1 MKNFKEINIG
11 EIIKERVYELD
22 IGIDRILN
30 TFNVDEKE
38 ISQMFLSES
47 LDSNIILKWCKLLEY
62 DFFRIYTQHIIL
74 YAPVPTFGTRKVSKS
89 QVPQFRKNLYSKDLI
104 DFAGISKD
112 LVLTSKVNIVEIWD
126 KELYEQ
132 SISGDDLD
140 FADLAEEVMGNL
152 NDDFDGIS

>member
-104 DFAGISKD
+104 DFIIH
-112 LVLTSKVNIVEIWD
+112 KVN
-126 KELYEQ
+126 
-132 SISGDDLD
+132 SGQMTK
-140 FADLAEEVMGNL
+140 EEVIKRYGVPKTTLYRWFSKYNYK
-152 NDDFDGIS
+152 NENKQS